1 MTTML
6 RQIDPPPPATQV
18 SRCCDGCGYDLRG
31 IAEARCPECGLEFDP
46 ITPPVANVPW
56 FHRRRI
62 GWLTALWQTFW
73 LATLQTQWLVDEVRR
88 DTTLDRHAAQAFRW
102 ICVAVATC
110 STTVAMGMALDL
122 RVPMAGI
129 AATAL
134 PLLVFF
140 HLATVLMYS
149 MGFDSPG
156 RRARFE
162 TLHDFTAAPLLLMP
176 IVPMACVLFLLVEK
190 DPIGAILPAGV
201 IIVIWFGCKLWYQT
215 YAAGR
220 DAMRRLLH
228 AALLVMVWGSFAL
241 VCFILTIF
249 LIAFSRR
256 LIAW

>member
-6 RQIDPPPPATQV
+6 RQIDPPPAATHV
-18 SRCCDGCGYDLRG
+18 TRSCDGCGYDLRG
-31 IAEARCPECGLEFDP
+31 IVEARCPECGLEFDP
-46 ITPPVANVPW
+46 IAPPVANVPW
-56 FHRRRI
+56 FHRRSI
-62 GWLTALWQTFW
+62 GWLTALWRTFW

-88 DTTLDRHAAQAFRW
+88 DTALDRHAAQSFRW
-102 ICVAVATC
+102 ICVGVATC
-110 STTVAMGMALDL
+110 STTVAMGMALDP
-122 RVPMAGI
+122 RVPVAGI

-162 TLHDFTAAPLLLMP
+162 TLQDFTAAPLLLMP
-176 IVPMACVLFLLVEK
+176 IVPMACVLFLLVDK

-201 IIVIWFGCKLWYQT
+201 IMVIWFGCKLWYQT

-220 DAMRRLLH
+220 ETFRRFLRASLR
-228 AALLVMVWGSFAL
+228 VIVWGTCAL
-241 VCFILTIF
+241 VCYMLTIF
-249 LIAFSRR
+249 LVVFSRR
-256 LIAW
+256 LIGW